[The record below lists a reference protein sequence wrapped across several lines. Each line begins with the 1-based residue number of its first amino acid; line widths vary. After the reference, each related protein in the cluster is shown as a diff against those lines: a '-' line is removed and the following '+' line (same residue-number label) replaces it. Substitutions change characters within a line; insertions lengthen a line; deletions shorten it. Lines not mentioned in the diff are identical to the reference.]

1 VEKARFGQILEKERE
16 TGVAGVK
23 IEPVC
28 RPAEGEVLNT
38 FVMYYPDAE
47 AQRSSSVPDI
57 IVRGSTAR
65 YSDFVSKNRPFTITL
80 GPVLYRIGFCSM
92 SEALLALAA
101 YGISVDFVETFHME
115 RWNEKLT
122 GFIDMRRANPEKAEL
137 VANFPRHYVVQTRH
151 SLPFAVVDR
160 FAQASNIDFSKG
172 KFESKAVRC
181 RFRDRS
187 DATDWCWKANEKSIL
202 ARDRGL

>member
-1 VEKARFGQILEKERE
+1 M
-16 TGVAGVK
+16 AGVK

-28 RPAEGEVLNT
+28 RPAEGEILNT
-38 FVMYYPDAE
+38 FVMYYPDTE
-47 AQRSSSVPDI
+47 AQRSGNVPDI
-57 IVRGSTAR
+57 TVRGSTAR
-65 YSDFVSKNRPFTITL
+65 YSDFVSKNRPFTITI

-122 GFIDMRRANPEKAEL
+122 GFIDMHRANPEKAEL
-137 VANFPRHYVVQTRH
+137 VANFPRYYVVQTRH

-172 KFESKAVRC
+172 KFESKAVLC
-181 RFRDRS
+181 RFRDRIE
-187 DATDWCWKANEKSIL
+187 AAGWCREANKKSIL
-202 ARDRGL
+202 ARDGNF